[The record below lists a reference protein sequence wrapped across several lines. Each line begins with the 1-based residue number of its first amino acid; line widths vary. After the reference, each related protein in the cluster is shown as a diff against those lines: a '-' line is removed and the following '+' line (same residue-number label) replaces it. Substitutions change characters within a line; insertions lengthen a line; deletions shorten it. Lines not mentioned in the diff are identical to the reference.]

1 MTFAEALAVAVDRLK
16 QAGVETPQR
25 DARLL
30 VAFAGAISPDR
41 LTLHL
46 RDSFEGDAALAA
58 ALDARAARQPVSHIT
73 GNRLFWGHNFHITAE
88 VLDPRPETE
97 TLIAAALQAPFERV
111 LDLGTGSGC
120 ILLSLLA
127 ERPQAT
133 GLGVDLS
140 EKALEVARQN
150 AADLGVPAE
159 FRRSDWYETVTGRFD
174 LIVSNPPYIAVG
186 EMAGLAPE
194 TRDWEPRVA
203 LTDEGDGLSCY
214 QIIAARAADHLSPN
228 GRLLVEIGASQG
240 DAVSAIFAASGF
252 EDIHVLPDLDGR
264 DRVVAA
270 RLRTS
275 KS

>member
-1 MTFAEALAVAVDRLK
+1 MTFAEALAVAVERLNR
-16 QAGVETPQR
+16 AGVKTPQR

-30 VAFAGAISPDR
+30 VAFAGGIAPDR

-46 RDSFEGDAALAA
+46 RDPFEADAALAA

-73 GNRLFWGHNFHITAE
+73 GKRLFWGRIFRVTAE

-97 TLIAAALQAPFERV
+97 TLIAAALEAPFERV

-140 EKALEVARQN
+140 ETALEVARQN
-150 AADLGVPAE
+150 AADLQVPAE
-159 FRRSDWYETVTGRFD
+159 FRRSDWFETVTGSFD
-174 LIVSNPPYIAVG
+174 LVVSNPPYISAD
-186 EMAGLAPE
+186 EMTGLAPE
-194 TRDWEPRVA
+194 TRDWEPRQA

-214 QIIAARAADHLSPN
+214 RIIAARAPDHLAPN
-228 GRLLVEIGASQG
+228 GRLMVEIGASQG
-240 DAVSAIFAASGF
+240 DAVSAIFAESGF

-264 DRVVAA
+264 GRVVAA
-270 RLRTS
+270 RRGVAKT
-275 KS
+275 